1 MPSAGTPLSCLAL
14 DPGSTQTGW
23 IVLREGMPVRFGKD
37 DNAVVRRWCE
47 DAQTWG
53 VDAVV
58 IEMFACYGMPIG
70 AESIQTVLW
79 IGRFYETL
87 LRCNIP
93 ESDIKLVT
101 RMEIKLHH
109 CHNARANDATVRQAL
124 IDRFGPGKEKAVG
137 TKAAPG
143 PLYRV
148 RADVWSALALGTW
161 WWDRNKPAGY
171 RTGEG

>member
-1 MPSAGTPLSCLAL
+1 MISMAAGTPLSCLAI
-14 DPGSTQTGW
+14 DPGPKHTGW
-23 IVLREGMPVRFGKD
+23 MVLSEGMPSRFGKD

-47 DAQTWG
+47 EAQTWG

-58 IEMFACYGMPIG
+58 VEMFACYGMPIG
-70 AESIQTVLW
+70 AESIQTILW

-93 ESDIKLVT
+93 EPDIKLVT

-124 IDRFGPGKEKAVG
+124 IDRYGPGKEKAVG
-137 TKAAPG
+137 VKSAPG

-148 RADVWSALALGTW
+148 RADVWSALALATW
-161 WWDRNKPAGY
+161 WWDRNKPAGMK
-171 RTGEG
+171 G